1 MATSLQYAIPG
12 SFAQTFTAGATLTVG
27 QAVKM
32 DSTVGQV
39 VACTAATDVLVGF
52 VQSDSALS
60 GEPISIVVSGP
71 ALVLCG
77 ATAIPST
84 TPVVTGATAGTVVP
98 WTASGSKRQFARI
111 IGYGGEA
118 GGGSLTTAAG
128 DLRLAI
134 IIGGIVVD

>member
-12 SFAQTFTAGATLTVG
+12 SFAQTFTAGANLTVG

-60 GEPISIVVSGP
+60 GEPISIVVDGP
-71 ALVLCG
+71 AFVLCG
-77 ATAIPST
+77 ATPIPST
-84 TPVVTGATAGTVVP
+84 TPVVTGATGGTVVP
-98 WTASGSKRQFARI
+98 WTAGGSKRQYARI